1 MSTGQTPN
9 RPLSQPGV
17 SARPSSEPQ
26 LNAWIAALGRMSAAH
41 PDMARILRIVERLQD
56 RPYRA
61 HVIVYGEPGTGKE
74 GLARLLHR
82 LMHPDGAELVRAQL
96 LGRDLG
102 EQRELLL
109 GPGFGREIDVPGG
122 LLASARGGSLL
133 IDELLALPAAMQRQI
148 LDQLQERRG
157 EPDPVIIGL
166 SDGDLVAAVEAGH
179 FRHDL
184 FYKLSRIV
192 LRVPPLRERPEDMA
206 HATLWIANRVL
217 RARGVHR
224 PAELEAA
231 GEQAVP
237 LSPDAYRVQEG
248 AVLALRR
255 HAWPGNFREMEG
267 VLERAILLYSD
278 GERLTAADVEQGL
291 DDCVQP
297 AAATAP
303 GTWARP

>member
-1 MSTGQTPN
+1 MSTGQTPP

-17 SARPSSEPQ
+17 PARPSNEPQ

-56 RPYRA
+56 RPYRT
-61 HVIVYGEPGTGKE
+61 HVVIHGEPGTGKE

-82 LMHPDGAELVRAQL
+82 LMHPDGAELVRGQI
-96 LGRDLG
+96 LGREAP
-102 EQRELLL
+102 EQSKMLFGPMPGIERSASCLL
-109 GPGFGREIDVPGG
+109 ET
-122 LLASARGGSLL
+122 ARGGSLL
-133 IDELLALPAAMQRQI
+133 LDELLAMSAPVQRLL
-148 LDQLQERRG
+148 LDHMQERRG
-157 EPDPVIIGL
+157 EPDPMVIGL
-166 SDGDLVAAVEAGH
+166 TDGDLAGAVVAGS

-224 PAELEAA
+224 PAEVESAD
-231 GEQAVP
+231 EQAAP
-237 LSPDAYRVQEG
+237 LSSDAYRVHEA
-248 AVLALRR
+248 AVSVLRR
-255 HAWPGNFREMEG
+255 HRWPGNFRELEG

-278 GERLTAADVEQGL
+278 GDRLTVADVEQALG
-291 DDCVQP
+291 DGVQP
-297 AAATAP
+297 P
-303 GTWARP
+303 SSPSQP

>member
-1 MSTGQTPN
+1 
-9 RPLSQPGV
+9 
-17 SARPSSEPQ
+17 
-26 LNAWIAALGRMSAAH
+26 
-41 PDMARILRIVERLQD
+41 
-56 RPYRA
+56 
-61 HVIVYGEPGTGKE
+61 
-74 GLARLLHR
+74 
-82 LMHPDGAELVRAQL
+82 
-96 LGRDLG
+96 
-102 EQRELLL
+102 
-109 GPGFGREIDVPGG
+109 
-122 LLASARGGSLL
+122 
-133 IDELLALPAAMQRQI
+133 LALPAAMQRQI